1 MFDLVDRVWT
11 IFPGVS
17 YQHLHMMLIDHFFYH
32 FFEETNNTMLRHVS
46 WADNL
51 GWLNKSFCGRI
62 EFKDWKAHIL
72 ALASS
77 HCSSKPEGYKK
88 TVSFCLI
95 WRITTRKISRER
107 ARRASALPTRPLRCK
122 PSSSSQP
129 STRLKFWQQ
138 WSISA

>member
-1 MFDLVDRVWT
+1 
-11 IFPGVS
+11 
-17 YQHLHMMLIDHFFYH
+17 
-32 FFEETNNTMLRHVS
+32 MLRHVS

-77 HCSSKPEGYKK
+77 HCSSKPEGCKK

-129 STRLKFWQQ
+129 STRLKFGSSGQSQ
-138 WSISA
+138 HNPGVLAGHLSEYEDISCACTAHRTYILPGGWLYLPV